1 MMMNNC
7 LEKFPGG
14 KLVGQRSV
22 NVLMAFDSN
31 EALSL
36 SKRVEPICNAFGSTN
51 VLIFTQPSP
60 LWVSLF
66 FFSSLFFLRFKFTG

>member
-1 MMMNNC
+1 
-7 LEKFPGG
+7 
-14 KLVGQRSV
+14 
-22 NVLMAFDSN
+22 MAFDSN